1 MNALAVPFFPFT
13 KFSKQYENS
22 FKKSN
27 NEISQQVGS
36 FISNLLKLNARQ
48 LMNKKIKRKKNPA
61 AASHQDPIH
70 AQDPFQ
76 ESFTASEIITQKNMS
91 HLLTNYLSPTIEAIK
106 RVPSKYL
113 FYYLFNKINNRVL
126 LPTLLNIFLKKYL
139 TKAIF

>member
-1 MNALAVPFFPFT
+1 MFDPTLSLIVLSVGFPMTCFLGFELKRMLSVPFSPFT

-61 AASHQDPIH
+61 AASFQDPIH

-106 RVPSKYL
+106 RVPSK
-113 FYYLFNKINNRVL
+113 
-126 LPTLLNIFLKKYL
+126 
-139 TKAIF
+139 